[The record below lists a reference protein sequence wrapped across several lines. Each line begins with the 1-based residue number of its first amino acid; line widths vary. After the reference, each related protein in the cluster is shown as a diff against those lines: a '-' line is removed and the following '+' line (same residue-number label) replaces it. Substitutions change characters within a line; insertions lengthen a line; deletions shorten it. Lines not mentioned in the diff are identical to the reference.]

1 MKSIGLPKRLEYIGY
16 RCFKSSALSSF
27 AVPAMLN
34 NVDGLSFAEC
44 KNLKRVEFLEGRVAL
59 GTVDAGV
66 WNAIFRE
73 CGVEEILLPSTLYE
87 IGPNLFVNC
96 DSLRTI
102 RVAKG
107 CKVQV
112 KQLVGED
119 VKVRN
124 M

>member
-34 NVDGLSFAEC
+34 NVDGFSFAEC

-59 GTVDAGV
+59 GTADTGANV

-73 CGVEEILLPSTLYE
+73 CGVEEVLLPSTLQE
-87 IGPNLFVNC
+87 IGSNIFVNC
-96 DSLRTI
+96 NSLRTV

-112 KQLVGED
+112 K
-119 VKVRN
+119 
-124 M
+124 